1 MYCRLQDGFVLR
13 GYQLLPY
20 ALVRRPWNGIQFL
33 DGEAFRALNLCNGG
47 VDVDQPFVSDR
58 SREIIKYFME
68 RSAVCA
74 CEYSDALHEDQRYR
88 FYDNRFIHTA
98 HWSIT
103 GKCNYRCKH
112 CYMSAPEAK
121 LGELPHD
128 QVMDIIRQIEDCGIL
143 SVSLTG
149 GEPLIREDF
158 EDIVAELS
166 RRHIEISQIYTNG
179 RLVTPELL
187 DMLDWYGCKPEFN
200 MSYDGDEGWH
210 DWLRGIPNA
219 GKYVLDAFDLC
230 HARGFST
237 SSEMC
242 LHRGN
247 LGLLRQSLNTLA
259 AHHCAGCKTN
269 PVTDTELWR
278 RYGEDYTITMEEL
291 FEAYLAYIPDFYAD
305 GMPLTLMLG
314 GFFLCEKGD
323 ARGWSIPLLK
333 SEREDEACLRQTV
346 CAHARNTLY
355 ISPEG
360 RMLPCLSLSAYDV
373 QYDYPRISD
382 IGLRA
387 GLTDSTYMR
396 LIDTR
401 VEEYLKRNAECG
413 ECAYRLRCAGGC
425 RASALGSDPTDIM
438 GPDRAACLLFL
449 GEYIPR
455 IMSTVREAHSR
466 LSTEA
471 SMSM

>member
-1 MYCRLQDGFVLR
+1 MYCRLQDGFSLR
-13 GYQLLPY
+13 GYQLWPY
-20 ALVRRPWNGIQFL
+20 ALVKRPWNGIQFL
-33 DGEAFRALNLCNGG
+33 DGETFRALNLCNGG
-47 VDVDQPFVSDR
+47 VDIGQPFVSDR
-58 SREIIKYFME
+58 SRDIIQYFIEMG
-68 RSAVCA
+68 AVSV
-74 CEYSDALHEDQRYR
+74 CEYGDRLHEDQRYR

-103 GKCNYRCKH
+103 GKCNYHCKH

-121 LGELPHD
+121 LGELPHE
-128 QVMDIIRQIEDCGIL
+128 QMMNIIRQIGDCGVL

-149 GEPLIREDF
+149 GEPLIRKDF

-166 RRHIEISQIYTNG
+166 HRHISISQIYTNG
-179 RLVTPELL
+179 RLVTSKL
-187 DMLDWYGCKPEFN
+187 DMLDRYDCKPEFS

-210 DWLRGIPNA
+210 DWLRGMPNA
-219 GKYVLDAFDLC
+219 SKYVLDAFDLC
-230 HARGFST
+230 HVREFPT

-247 LGLLRQSLNTLA
+247 LGLLRQSINTLA
-259 AHHCAGCKTN
+259 AHHCASCKTN
-269 PVTDTELWR
+269 PIMDTDFWR
-278 RYGEDYTITMEEL
+278 RYGEEYTITMEEL

-314 GFFLCEKGD
+314 GFFLCEKDD

-333 SEREDEACLRQTV
+333 SEREDQGRLRQAV
-346 CAHARNTLY
+346 CTHARNTLY

-373 QYDYPRISD
+373 QYDYPLISN

-387 GLTDSTYMR
+387 GLTDSIYMK

-401 VEEYLKRNAECG
+401 VEDYLKRNAECG
-413 ECAYRLRCAGGC
+413 ECEYRLRCAGGC
-425 RASALGSDPTDIM
+425 RASALGTDPTDIM
-438 GPDRAACLLFL
+438 GPDRAACLLFR
-449 GEYIPR
+449 GGYIPR
-455 IMSTVREAHSR
+455 IMDAVREAQLQ
-466 LSTEA
+466 LSPNA
-471 SMSM
+471 DG